1 MPKKLRRKKK
11 RKIKR
16 RKSKPESSAPVD
28 FISSGSTVL
37 NCALSG
43 RSKGGGWARGRVL
56 NIAGDKSA
64 GKTVL
69 ALEACFS
76 FFKNI
81 KKITSRIFPKVKKF
95 DIVYNN
101 SEGVMDFDLKAMYGK
116 KFVKKIEMVRSKTV
130 EHFGRDYA
138 RRVDKLEKGHALLYV
153 VDTLDFLKSRAAL
166 ERFDVSVADD
176 DEMAGSYDAEK
187 QKYLSTFFAKV
198 SEYLDK
204 NEKDATLII
213 VSQIRAKIGAK
224 FGKKTM
230 RTGGKAFDHAIHQ
243 EVWIREAEKLRM
255 TRKGTQGVYGIR
267 TACRIE
273 KNKCAKPYREAEFII
288 LYDYGIDNLSSM
300 IKWLYGNK
308 QIKFDGKTFKTKKT
322 FIKFIEENN
331 YERLL
336 EKQVE
341 IRWAE
346 IEEAFFNE
354 VEYRK
359 KRWE

>member
-1 MPKKLRRKKK
+1 MPRKLKRNK
-11 RKIKR
+11 RKLKR
-16 RKSKPESSAPVD
+16 RKSKSVSHAPVD

-43 RSKGGGWARGRVL
+43 KGKHGGWARGRVL

-81 KKITSRIFPKVKKF
+81 KKIKSPIFPKVKSF
-95 DIVYNN
+95 EIVYNN
-101 SEGVMDFDLKAMYGK
+101 SEGVMDFDLEAMYGK
-116 KFVKKIEMVRSKTV
+116 KFVKNLQLIRSKTV

-138 RRVDKLEKGHALLYV
+138 RRVDNLEKGQALIYV

-166 ERFDVSVADD
+166 DRFDDSVDD
-176 DEMAGSYDAEK
+176 DEDMVGSYDTEK
-187 QKYLSTFFAKV
+187 QKYLSTFFAKT
-198 SEYLDK
+198 SEFLDK
-204 NEKDATLII
+204 NEKDATLIV

-224 FGKKTM
+224 FGKQTM

-255 TRKGTQGVYGIR
+255 TRKKQNRVYGIR
-267 TACRIE
+267 TACRVE

-322 FIKFIEENN
+322 FIKFIEDNN

-336 EKQVE
+336 EEQVE
-341 IRWAE
+341 IRWQE
-346 IEEAFFNE
+346 IEEAFVKE
-354 VEYRK
+354 VDYRK
-359 KRWE
+359 KRWK